1 MSEAG
6 TKIEIEDVL
15 SSIRRLVSQEGVAG
29 DRAAPMRANFVT
41 RRPES
46 AVNALRNDTRS
57 EPVAKTRAEDPVDEA
72 DCLVLTPAL
81 RVGEAEGT
89 AAAVAEPEVV
99 ESEAAETEDLG
110 DELSRLET
118 TIAQMEAAVA
128 ESGIAFEPELGDHFE
143 PEGLAA
149 LDDADAEGEAE
160 AAELA
165 GVQKIDEFSVEEF
178 IWTRALSPREAGAR
192 KTAQDEPA
200 ANAVRVEDAAGTA
213 SRPERAATTED
224 DRHRRAAEED
234 VILEAETLH
243 DLQPEPVDAPVSGD
257 APVTELEAE
266 EAREPLVAE
275 AAELEEVDLDGAALE
290 EADAVAEFGV
300 EVSAELIEG
309 DLIEAEAEDAEAG
322 DAVAEAPEDAP
333 LVLRASEAVEVEL
346 SVEPEAGLVA
356 VEAGEAEEAMDLDL
370 QDAAWDEAG
379 AADWAAKIETS
390 DAGADEIEAATD
402 AAEVARDAVELGLE
416 LADDVEAAEEEA
428 AEEEAPEEEAD
439 VGAGD
444 AEAADEAEAAT
455 LRRAHLADAEE
466 QRQKPEILRSS
477 YETLREEYAEAP
489 AAAATQAATAATP
502 ATGGFG
508 VPERSV
514 AFDEDLLREIVADL
528 IREELQGRLGERI
541 TQNVRK
547 LVRREIQRAL
557 MSREFD

>member
-6 TKIEIEDVL
+6 TKVEIEDVL
-15 SSIRRLVSQEGVAG
+15 SSIRRLVSQDGPVG

-41 RRPES
+41 RRPEA
-46 AVNALRNDTRS
+46 AVNALRADARA
-57 EPVAKTRAEDPVDEA
+57 EPVAKIIEDAPVDEA

-81 RVGEAEGT
+81 RVGEAEE
-89 AAAVAEPEVV
+89 VAEPE
-99 ESEAAETEDLG
+99 AAEAEDLG

-143 PEGLAA
+143 AEGLAA

-160 AAELA
+160 AAELGGA
-165 GVQKIDEFSVEEF
+165 QKIDEFSVEEF
-178 IWTRALSPREAGAR
+178 IWTRAVSPREAGAR

-200 ANAVRVEDAAGTA
+200 ADAVLVEDAADTA
-213 SRPERAATTED
+213 SRPEQEAMAD
-224 DRHRRAAEED
+224 DARHRRAAEED

-243 DLQPEPVDAPVSGD
+243 DLQPEPLEAPVSGV
-257 APVTELEAE
+257 AQVSVMEVE
-266 EAREPLVAE
+266 EAVEPL
-275 AAELEEVDLDGAALE
+275 AAQEVEPEEAALE
-290 EADAVAEFGV
+290 SADAAVESEV
-300 EVSAELIEG
+300 EVSAAVVEG
-309 DLIEAEAEDAEAG
+309 DLPEAG
-322 DAVAEAPEDAP
+322 DAEVEAAEAEAAGAEVLLDEP
-333 LVLRASEAVEVEL
+333 LVLGAAEAVSVEVE
-346 SVEPEAGLVA
+346 VEDVASAADAAGSAEEL
-356 VEAGEAEEAMDLDL
+356 GEAEEAMDLDL

-379 AADWAAKIETS
+379 AADWAAEIETS
-390 DAGADEIEAATD
+390 DAGADEIETASD

-416 LADDVEAAEEEA
+416 LAEDV
-428 AEEEAPEEEAD
+428 EAPEEAAD
-439 VGAGD
+439 AEAGD
-444 AEAADEAEAAT
+444 AEEADEAEAAT

-466 QRQKPEILRSS
+466 LRQKPEILRSS

-489 AAAATQAATAATP
+489 AVAATEAATRA
-502 ATGGFG
+502 FG
-508 VPERSV
+508 APERSV
-514 AFDEDLLREIVADL
+514 VFDEELLREIVADL